1 MFKTNKIFTKLFF
14 SYISIICFSF
24 LLFGFVLIYLFH
36 INLYNN
42 FEDTFHHYHEQVEN
56 QLQTSQQY
64 TWTKEES
71 TAAVLP
77 MLFHKDF
84 SIFIFDEDNNLSYSP
99 VNVEAAMLTIDE
111 NLLDEAVA
119 KRQVVSKGGMEDGA
133 LLYSLAAPIAL
144 NGSGDPN
151 GVMVMIYHD
160 LSHEYYQMMLMI
172 VITFFITIVI
182 AGIVI
187 WVISRKITEPLRHMN
202 RIALSYAKGD
212 FSPLVKVTSKDEIG
226 QLGTTFNYMADELNR
241 LEETRK
247 DFIANLSHD
256 LRSPLT
262 SIKGFLIAMLDGT
275 IPCKKRDHYYLLM
288 KDETERVIKLIN
300 DTLDMSQL
308 EAGQIQIKKTSYNIT
323 KQLQM
328 VVAKLEPQ
336 LLNKQL
342 KINIQAVNGN
352 ITVFADRDRI
362 EQALVNLLEN
372 AMQFSHSN
380 GVINVL
386 LQVQEKQRFNPY
398 KR

>member
-308 EAGQIQIKKTSYNIT
+308 EAGQIQIKKNELQYYETTANGCGKIRTSII
-323 KQLQM
+323 K
-328 VVAKLEPQ
+328 
-336 LLNKQL
+336 
-342 KINIQAVNGN
+342 
-352 ITVFADRDRI
+352 
-362 EQALVNLLEN
+362 
-372 AMQFSHSN
+372 
-380 GVINVL
+380 
-386 LQVQEKQRFNPY
+386 
-398 KR
+398 